1 MAVSTL
7 CQQQKLPSLCAY
19 LSATVSRC
27 QGICAAAASA
37 VRNFSECID
46 KVGSLLRAQASDARN
61 RRATEAMLFIRLAY
75 TFNQDAYLA
84 AFAKRLGLKGLVA
97 STINLFRQ
105 VLMTAAIRTLEEDI
119 PIVHQPVNVSKW
131 PPSPISQTI
140 LCCNSC
146 ARWPIAL

>member
-1 MAVSTL
+1 VL
-7 CQQQKLPSLCAY
+7 ICRP
-19 LSATVSRC
+19 LSADVKEYAQRRHRLFET
-27 QGICAAAASA
+27 
-37 VRNFSECID
+37 FSECID

-119 PIVHQPVNVSKW
+119 PIVDQPVNVSKW
-131 PPSPISQTI
+131 PPSPISQTT

>member
-7 CQQQKLPSLCAY
+7 CQQQKLPGLCAY

-37 VRNFSECID
+37 VRN
-46 KVGSLLRAQASDARN
+46 LLRMHRQGRFAAAGAGE
-61 RRATEAMLFIRLAY
+61 RRAKQAGDGGHAIHPAGVHLQSGRLSCG
-75 TFNQDAYLA
+75 
-84 AFAKRLGLKGLVA
+84 FAKRLGLKGLVA

-119 PIVHQPVNVSKW
+119 PIVDQPVNVSKW
-131 PPSPISQTI
+131 PPSPISQTT